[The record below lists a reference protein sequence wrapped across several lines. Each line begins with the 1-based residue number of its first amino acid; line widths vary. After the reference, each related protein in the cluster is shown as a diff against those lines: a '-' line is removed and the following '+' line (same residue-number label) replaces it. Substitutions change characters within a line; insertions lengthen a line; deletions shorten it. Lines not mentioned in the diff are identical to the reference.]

1 MKSVLRELGG
11 IIVATS
17 PTLLVNQN
25 QAAIGIDP
33 VMPANRV
40 SLNNLFGSSV
50 NDHAPHFFTADK
62 LRHLSLA
69 SQRV

>member
-1 MKSVLRELGG
+1 MKSILREDSR

-25 QAAIGIDP
+25 QTAIGIDP
-33 VMPANRV
+33 VMSANRI
-40 SLNNLFGSSV
+40 SLNNLVGRGV
-50 NDHAPHFFTADK
+50 NDHTPHLFTADK
-62 LRHLSLA
+62 LRHLPIA

>member
-1 MKSVLRELGG
+1 
-11 IIVATS
+11 ATS

-33 VMPANRV
+33 VMSANRI
-40 SLNNLFGSSV
+40 SLNNLVGRGV
-50 NDHAPHFFTADK
+50 NDHTPHLFTADK
-62 LRHLSLA
+62 LRHLPIA

>member
-1 MKSVLRELGG
+1 MKSILREDSR

-33 VMPANRV
+33 VMSANRV
-40 SLNNLFGSSV
+40 SLNDLVGSGV
-50 NDHAPHFFTADK
+50 NDHTPYLFTADK

-69 SQRV
+69 SQCV